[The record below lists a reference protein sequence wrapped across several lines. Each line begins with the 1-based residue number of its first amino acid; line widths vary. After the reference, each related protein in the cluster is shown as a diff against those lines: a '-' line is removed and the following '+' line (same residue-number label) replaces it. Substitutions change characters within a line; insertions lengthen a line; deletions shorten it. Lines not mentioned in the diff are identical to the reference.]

1 MRIAILGGPGS
12 GKEIQARRL
21 AERFRVPCISAADLL
36 RQAADESAPG
46 TKTASRSRSRSKAAP
61 APKPAT
67 TAAPA
72 DATERVVRLL
82 EERLRARDAKRGFVI
97 DGFPRSIPEAQEL
110 DTLLE
115 MFGRALQIA
124 VCLQVDDRA
133 LIKRVTEQLEC
144 ASCGALYDRR
154 RRRRLPADARA
165 QCDTCGGPLTATSAK
180 TAAAQ
185 IAAYRFDA
193 DPLANYYKAQHK
205 LRTLSGG
212 QSESAGANEDAAD
225 EVQQK
230 IVDLVNLEINPLDVK
245 NLEPAAV
252 EPDEHEGIIIA
263 GGQINRIDPTEDI
276 LAARRPGQE
285 NAGAAATATA
295 TAATK
300 KNVEKKP
307 AAAAKATENKVAKK
321 PPAKRT
327 VQTVK
332 KPAPAK
338 KTAAKKVAA
347 KPATKPP
354 AGKAAKKTAAKK
366 STQRPAKKPVAKKP
380 VAKKSAAKPAAKPAA
395 KKVAKKTAKKPQKT
409 SGHG

>member
-46 TKTASRSRSRSKAAP
+46 AKTASRSKS
-61 APKPAT
+61 APKPKPAP
-67 TAAPA
+67 APA

-180 TAAAQ
+180 TATAQ

-212 QSESAGANEDAAD
+212 QSEGAGANEDAAD

-252 EPDEHEGIIIA
+252 EPDEHDGIIIA

-285 NAGAAATATA
+285 NAGGAATATA

-307 AAAAKATENKVAKK
+307 AAVAKSTEKKVAKK
-321 PPAKRT
+321 PAAKRT

-380 VAKKSAAKPAAKPAA
+380 AAKSAAKPAAKKA
-395 KKVAKKTAKKPQKT
+395 AKKTAKKPQKT